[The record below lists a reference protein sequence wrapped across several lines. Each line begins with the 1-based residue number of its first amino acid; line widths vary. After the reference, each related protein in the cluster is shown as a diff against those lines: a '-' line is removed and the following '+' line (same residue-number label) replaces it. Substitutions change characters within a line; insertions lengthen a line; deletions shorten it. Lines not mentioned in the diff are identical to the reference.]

1 MAMAGLANPKNS
13 GIIEQACVP
22 DLGSRDRDVV
32 LVRRTFSSGKPQ
44 GVGNLVWGGDGEGM
58 GKGRSV
64 YE

>member
-1 MAMAGLANPKNS
+1 MSGAAPQRKN
-13 GIIEQACVP
+13 EQLVP

-32 LVRRTFSSGKPQ
+32 LVRRTISSGKPQ
-44 GVGNLVWGGDGEGM
+44 GVRNLEWEGDGEGM